1 MKWERKTK
9 AQIKKMRE
17 RPIRFAMTLNQEEYD
32 LIVRESRKAGVCY
45 GAYVRA
51 MTFEGKLI
59 ARLTDE
65 ERSLFREMVAI
76 SVGLSQ
82 IIAIAREK
90 EMTDL
95 LPFFER
101 YRQTV
106 DVLLN
111 KIRLW

>member
-1 MKWERKTK
+1 MLRDRMTK
-9 AQIKKMRE
+9 EQIKKMRK

-51 MTFEGKLI
+51 MTFQGRLI

-65 ERSLFREMVAI
+65 ERGLFREMVTI
-76 SVGLSQ
+76 SNGLNEL
-82 IIAIAREK
+82 IKIAREK
-90 EMTDL
+90 EMSDL

-101 YRQTV
+101 YRQAA
-106 DVLLN
+106 DALLK
-111 KIRLW
+111 KIRL